1 MPNELDINNL
11 RDIFEA
17 GEEVDREEQ
26 QKMVDFDTE
35 IDYSD
40 PIDALKK
47 NIHNA
52 NQILEKIQDEMNH
65 GNFSARLVE
74 VAGNLINSITAS
86 SKEVINEKNNTEY
99 MEVRRALVLLKEKEL
114 QIKEQKVVKSK
125 NIQNNVLV
133 ASREDLLKLMQ
144 GKTDVK
150 QITNNE

>member
-26 QKMVDFDTE
+26 QKMVDFETE

-150 QITNNE
+150 QITNE